1 MEKKEWFAEW
11 FDTSYYHILYKDRD
25 DKEAELFIDK
35 LCKHLGLNSETYALD
50 LACGKGRHS
59 ITLHKHGYKVLGA
72 DLSAHSISEASK
84 YAENGLD
91 FIVHDMRE
99 IIVGEK
105 FDAIFNIFTSF
116 GYFDNKED
124 NIRVIRAAHEML
136 NNKGIFVIDFMNAQR
151 VIENLV
157 EKEIKEI
164 DGIQFNISRQYDGSH
179 IFKHIRFSDNG
190 HEYHFTERVQALKQE
205 DFDEMLSANG
215 FEILR
220 IFGDFGLNDFNEN
233 TSDRLI
239 LIAQKN

>member
-11 FDTSYYHILYKDRD
+11 FDTTYYHILYKDRD
-25 DKEAELFIDK
+25 DLEAERFIDN
-35 LCKHLGLNSETYALD
+35 LCNYLGLNKESYALD

-84 YAENGLD
+84 HAENGLD

-99 IIVGEK
+99 VIKGEK
-105 FDAIFNIFTSF
+105 FDAIFNLFTSF
-116 GYFDNKED
+116 GYFDDKED
-124 NIRVIRAAHEML
+124 NIRVIRAACEML
-136 NNKGIFVIDFMNAQR
+136 NNKGLFVIDFMNASR

-157 EKEIKEI
+157 ENENKII
-164 DGIQFNISRQYDGSH
+164 DGIEFKIKREFDGSH
-179 IFKHIRFSDNG
+179 IYKHIRFTDK
-190 HEYHFTERVQALKQE
+190 ERDYHFTERVQALKQD
-205 DFDEMLSANG
+205 DFEKMLSSNG
-215 FEILR
+215 FKILR
-220 IFGDFGLNDFNEN
+220 IFGDFDLNEYHEK